1 MKNNKAGGG
10 VVIGGYY
17 GFGNLGDEAILDS
30 AVRALRGVLP
40 AESMCVLSASP
51 EETEKRL
58 GVCSVQ
64 RKNIFKV
71 VSKMC
76 SSSLYI
82 SGGGGLLQDDTS
94 RRSLWFYLLLMKLGK
109 RLCGHACV
117 FANGVGNIRQKK
129 LAARALRCADR
140 VSVRDAESAKRL
152 SEMGIFAEVCADPVF
167 AMPFLRERRE
177 RFGYYAVCL
186 RHGERVDLDALSSFC
201 NMYRRRGLQAMF
213 ISMQEGDDDSL
224 CREAAARCGGRF
236 VSPQSFEFLE
246 YLLSGAEFAV
256 GMRLHFLIGAARV
269 DVPFVSLG
277 GDCKLSDFVDLWGC
291 GARKADASGG
301 AGALSEAVES
311 AKAAHSE
318 FEKERAERK
327 AQLSSLAEE
336 ELTRIC
342 GMCVSLCGHGHKKE
356 ISLGEI

>member
-1 MKNNKAGGG
+1 MKNNKASGG

-40 AESMCVLSASP
+40 AESICVLSASP
-51 EETEKRL
+51 EVTEKRL

-71 VSKMC
+71 IGKMC

-94 RRSLWFYLLLMKLGK
+94 RRSLWFYLLLVKLGK
-109 RLCGHACV
+109 RLCGHVCV
-117 FANGVGNIRQKK
+117 LANGVGSIRQKK
-129 LAARALRCADR
+129 LAARVLRCADR
-140 VSVRDAESAKRL
+140 VSVRDGESAKRL
-152 SEMGIFAEVCADPVF
+152 FQMGIFAEVCADPVF
-167 AMPFLRERRE
+167 ALPFLPEGRE

-186 RHGERVDLDALSSFC
+186 KHGERIDLDALSAFC

-213 ISMQEGDDDSL
+213 ISMQEEEDDSF

-301 AGALSEAVES
+301 AGALSDAVES

-327 AQLSSLAEE
+327 ALLSSLAEE
-336 ELTRIC
+336 ELTSLC
-342 GMCVSLCGHGHKKE
+342 NMCVSLCGHGQKKE